1 MKGLISHNIIAV
13 ILCIASVFQVACTN
27 STDPGDSDN
36 ENDQNHEGIIY
47 HERAKFVF
55 ERVNNF
61 YFLEEYHLY
70 RENFPQQTGD
80 PEVSYLWPYFGLLG
94 GVNTLIKLGYESDDL
109 QDVITHLEYYADE
122 ADGEL
127 VYSAYPPFLGESD
140 HYYDDNAVVGIK
152 LLDLY
157 RITGD
162 QKYLKRAEELMPFM
176 YSGETSVCGGGI
188 VWMDQFVDNPGAP
201 NAHIGMSSS
210 GYTVLFSLMLYQLT
224 ENEEYLEFAT
234 RIYEWL
240 RNRLKDSVQNIY
252 WNDVR
257 MSDCSVNQDLFTY
270 NTGVMMRVEIAL
282 YEISG
287 EESHLRE
294 ARDLARG
301 AFQTF
306 AQSVDGKIFISPER
320 DPWFNVKLLDGYLD
334 LYKYDEEASD
344 YIDYFIENAN
354 HAWEHAR
361 NEYGL
366 FYEDWTGNTPG
377 RQEWLLNQASLIE
390 VFGQIAMYKG
400 EEVH

>member
-1 MKGLISHNIIAV
+1 MKFVAKHIFMSLSALLIPLLLIFCSSSTDSVPDENDNGTDETQINYHEWSK
-13 ILCIASVFQVACTN
+13 SVFNLVHDYYYLDEFQL
-27 STDPGDSDN
+27 
-36 ENDQNHEGIIY
+36 
-47 HERAKFVF
+47 F
-55 ERVNNF
+55 
-61 YFLEEYHLY
+61 

-94 GVNTLIKLGYESDDL
+94 GVNTLIELGYESDDL
-109 QDVITHLEYYADE
+109 QDIITHLEYYADE

-157 RITGD
+157 RITED
-162 QKYLKRAEELMPFM
+162 QKYLNRAEELMPFM
-176 YSGETSVCGGGI
+176 YSGETTVCGGGI
-188 VWMDQFVDNPGAP
+188 VWMDQYVDNPDIP

-361 NEYGL
+361 NQYGL

-377 RQEWLLNQASLIE
+377 RQEWLLNQVSLIE